1 MRSETRVKFNQWE
14 REQFKLAD
22 ENFCKKNKATLFS
35 ALELPDESDKEE
47 IYSSKY
53 FTVSPSALVTIEE
66 KTQESNDFL
75 NKINVITVDE
85 QSGYTVGEADFVGTA
100 STTNTYEYDREPWDG
115 SSGDYYLDKKIE
127 IDAHNAYFCEQT
139 NFDVSFSYSRLDTL
153 ANRKNFSES
162 LNNQLLV
169 RRGLDRI
176 AIGFN
181 GTHRSASSNRTENKL
196 LQDVNVGWLQ
206 HLRDRNQKNCLT
218 ELLPGSGQI
227 KVGKNVSMSEGYSSI
242 DNLASDLF
250 YTLMPLRYRETSEM
264 VVLTGRENTTNKY
277 TSLLDETKDIP
288 TELVAFNLLNS
299 LSKCPLWRLSVL
311 ILGHGS
317 GAKENAP
324 AELAYVGSGLRLPDP
339 PYVLITYGHL
349 NIMIYTFLIA
359 ASRGRIA
366 DISRV
371 RTISAF
377 AKSEQEARARLS
389 GLPLV
394 FMSRTPV
401 KAEAASC

>member
-288 TELVAFNLLNS
+288 TELVAFNLLNKSRKIGGLRVVSVPFFPENS
-299 LSKCPLWRLSVL
+299 LMITSLDNLS
-311 ILGHGS
+311 IYIHGRS
-317 GAKENAP
+317 NRKMIIDNPKRDRIEIYDSVN
-324 AELAYVGSGLRLPDP
+324 EAYVIEDIDAA
-339 PYVLITYGHL
+339 VLAD
-349 NIMIYTFLIA
+349 NIIFV
-359 ASRGRIA
+359 
-366 DISRV
+366 D
-371 RTISAF
+371 
-377 AKSEQEARARLS
+377 E
-389 GLPLV
+389 
-394 FMSRTPV
+394 
-401 KAEAASC
+401 

>member
-1 MRSETRVKFNQWE
+1 MRNETRVNLKQWE

-22 ENFCKKNKATLFS
+22 EQFCKKNKATLLS
-35 ALELPDESDKEE
+35 ALDLSDESDDGQ

-53 FTVSPSALVTIEE
+53 FTVSPSALVTIEK

-115 SSGDYYLDKKIE
+115 SSGDYYLDKKTE

-176 AIGFN
+176 SIGFN

-288 TELVAFNLLNS
+288 TELVAFNLLNKSRKIGGLRVVSVPFFPENS
-299 LSKCPLWRLSVL
+299 LMITSLDNLSVY
-311 ILGHGS
+311 IHGS
-317 GAKENAP
+317 SNRKMIIDNPKRDRIEIYDSVN
-324 AELAYVGSGLRLPDP
+324 EAYVIEDIDAA
-339 PYVLITYGHL
+339 VLAD
-349 NIMIYTFLIA
+349 NIIFV
-359 ASRGRIA
+359 
-366 DISRV
+366 D
-371 RTISAF
+371 
-377 AKSEQEARARLS
+377 E
-389 GLPLV
+389 
-394 FMSRTPV
+394 
-401 KAEAASC
+401 